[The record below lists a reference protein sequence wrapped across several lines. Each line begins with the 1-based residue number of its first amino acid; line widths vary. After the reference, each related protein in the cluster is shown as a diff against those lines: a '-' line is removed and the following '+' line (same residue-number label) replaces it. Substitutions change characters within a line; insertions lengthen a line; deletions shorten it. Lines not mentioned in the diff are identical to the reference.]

1 MLKKW
6 ILILLPT
13 LLIGVTGCAST
24 SDAENQTDNES
35 VTKTSKDCQKNQ
47 QGLPK
52 GQNNWESTQS
62 L

>member
-35 VTKTSKDCQKNQ
+35 VTKTSKDCQKVRTTGSRLSRCN
-47 QGLPK
+47 
-52 GQNNWESTQS
+52 
-62 L
+62 